1 MMVKA
6 VLFDLYGTLVRLQR
20 DRVPYMQLYR
30 KVGFKNL
37 LRESMTVESPTLIE
51 LCSLLDVKPTDDI
64 ADLQS
69 DLEADIQSAVTF
81 TNALST
87 LNKLKEKHLR
97 IAVISNLA
105 TPYKSV
111 YYNLG
116 LDQLVDFSVF
126 SCEIGVTKPDPRIYE
141 AALSLLEVDGKD
153 TIMIGDSMQ
162 SDVIGPSACGI
173 KGILIDRSKNNS
185 NENVISTLK
194 DVEKY
199 LI

>member
-1 MMVKA
+1 M
-6 VLFDLYGTLVRLQR
+6 
-20 DRVPYMQLYR
+20 
-30 KVGFKNL
+30 
-37 LRESMTVESPTLIE
+37 
-51 LCSLLDVKPTDDI
+51 
-64 ADLQS
+64 
-69 DLEADIQSAVTF
+69 
-81 TNALST
+81 
-87 LNKLKEKHLR
+87 KEKHLR